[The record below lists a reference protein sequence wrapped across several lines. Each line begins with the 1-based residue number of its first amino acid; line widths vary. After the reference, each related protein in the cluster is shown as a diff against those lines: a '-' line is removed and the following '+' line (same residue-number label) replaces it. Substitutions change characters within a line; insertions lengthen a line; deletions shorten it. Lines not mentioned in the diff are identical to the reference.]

1 MLLQEKLF
9 GKKILLASQSPR
21 RQELLKGLGID
32 FEIVKIESDE
42 SFPEEL
48 NREEITEHIS
58 NNKANAF
65 RELNPNEILI
75 TADTLVWLN
84 NKVLGKPKDYQDAF
98 DMIAEMSDATHEV
111 FTSVTLKSLEKI
123 ITLSETTE
131 VTFDKFSEEE
141 INFYIE
147 NFKPFDKAGAYGI
160 QDWLGYA
167 KISRINGCYYNV
179 MGLPLHKLYKTLLF
193 EEF

>member
-42 SFPEEL
+42 SFPEGL

-58 NNKANAF
+58 ENKANAF

-84 NKVLGKPKDYQDAF
+84 NKVLGKPKDHQDAF
-98 DMIAEMSDATHEV
+98 DMIAEMSDATHE
-111 FTSVTLKSLEKI
+111 
-123 ITLSETTE
+123 
-131 VTFDKFSEEE
+131 
-141 INFYIE
+141 
-147 NFKPFDKAGAYGI
+147 
-160 QDWLGYA
+160 
-167 KISRINGCYYNV
+167 
-179 MGLPLHKLYKTLLF
+179 
-193 EEF
+193 

>member
-1 MLLQEKLF
+1 MLLQEKLN

-48 NREEITEHIS
+48 VREEITEHIS
-58 NNKANAF
+58 ENKANAF
-65 RELNPNEILI
+65 RELNSNEILI

-84 NKVLGKPKDYQDAF
+84 NKVLGKPKDHQDAF
-98 DMIAEMSDATHEV
+98 DMIAEMSNSTHEV
-111 FTSVTLKSLEKI
+111 FTSITVKSMDK
-123 ITLSETTE
+123 TYTFSETTE
-131 VTFDKFSEEE
+131 VVFDKFSEEE
-141 INFYIE
+141 IHFYIE
-147 NFKPFDKAGAYGI
+147 KFKPFDKAGAYGI

-179 MGLPLHKLYKTLLF
+179 MGLPLHQLYKVLLLD
-193 EEF
+193 EF

>member
-1 MLLQEKLF
+1 MLLQEKLKD
-9 GKKILLASQSPR
+9 KKILLASQSPR

-48 NREEITEHIS
+48 VREEITEHIS
-58 NNKANAF
+58 ENKANAF
-65 RELNPNEILI
+65 RNLNSNEILI
-75 TADTLVWLN
+75 TADTLVWFN
-84 NKVLGKPKDYQDAF
+84 NKVLGKPQDYEDAF
-98 DMIAEMSDATHEV
+98 NMIAEMSDTTHEV
-111 FTSVTLKSLEKI
+111 FTSVTIKSIEK
-123 ITLSETTE
+123 TLTFSETTE

-141 INFYIE
+141 IHFYIE
-147 NFKPFDKAGAYGI
+147 KFKPFDKAGAYGI

-179 MGLPLHKLYKTLLF
+179 MGLPLHQLYKVLLL

>member
-1 MLLQEKLF
+1 MLLQEKLID
-9 GKKILLASQSPR
+9 KKIFLASQSPR

-32 FEIVKIESDE
+32 FVVVKIESDE

-48 NREEITEHIS
+48 NREEITEFIS
-58 NNKANAF
+58 ENKANAF
-65 RELNPNEILI
+65 GELNPGEILI

-84 NKVLGKPKDYQDAF
+84 NRVLGKPQDAQEAF
-98 DMIAEMSDATHEV
+98 DMIAEMSDTTHEV
-111 FTSVTLKSLEKI
+111 FTSVTLKSNEKI
-123 ITLSETTE
+123 LTFSETTE

-167 KISRINGCYYNV
+167 KISKINGCYYNV
-179 MGLPLHKLYKTLLF
+179 MGLPLRRLYQELLF
-193 EEF
+193 F

>member
-1 MLLQEKLF
+1 MLLQEKLN

-58 NNKANAF
+58 ENKANAF

-111 FTSVTLKSLEKI
+111 FTSVTLKSSEKT
-123 ITLSETTE
+123 ITFSETTE
-131 VTFDKFSEEE
+131 VVFDKFSEEE

-179 MGLPLHKLYKTLLF
+179 MGLPLHQLYKVLLL